1 MVRKI
6 KKQELKK
13 YGGVGDMGFYQK
25 LELAN

>member
-1 MVRKI
+1 MVWKT